1 MNFDRIKDFQIL
13 IVGIV
18 LAFAL
23 IIVAQIVNSTFSNKG
38 VTATGSAN
46 KIVTSDNATWKIEVI
61 AREATKSQ
69 SYSKI
74 KASVPIVL
82 NYLRENE
89 IADEDIEIAT
99 PDSYAIY
106 AINPKNGNST
116 NEISYYNFSQ
126 TITVNSK
133 DVKKIQEL
141 SSDIQNLLDKGINI
155 DSHAPE
161 YYYSDIASL
170 KIDLL
175 ELATKDAKNRA
186 NAMLKSTHNKV
197 SNIKSVKMGVFQI
210 TPKTSTEVADW
221 GINDTS
227 TIEKKVTAVANV
239 VFEVK

>member
-1 MNFDRIKDFQIL
+1 MNFDKLKDFQIL

-18 LAFAL
+18 LAVAL

-46 KIVTSDNATWKIEVI
+46 KVVTSDNATWKIEVS
-61 AREATKSQ
+61 AREATKSLAYAKVKSSIPVVLQ
-69 SYSKI
+69 YLKENKI
-74 KASVPIVL
+74 TD
-82 NYLRENE
+82 N
-89 IADEDIEIAT
+89 DIEIAT

-126 TITVNSK
+126 VITVNSK
-133 DVKKIQEL
+133 DVKKIQEM
-141 SSDIQNLLDKGINI
+141 SSDIQKLLDKGINI
-155 DSHAPE
+155 ESRAPE
-161 YYYSDIASL
+161 YYYSDIANL
-170 KIDLL
+170 KIELL
-175 ELATKDAKNRA
+175 EMATKDAKNRA
-186 NAMLKSTHNKV
+186 NAMLKSTHNRV